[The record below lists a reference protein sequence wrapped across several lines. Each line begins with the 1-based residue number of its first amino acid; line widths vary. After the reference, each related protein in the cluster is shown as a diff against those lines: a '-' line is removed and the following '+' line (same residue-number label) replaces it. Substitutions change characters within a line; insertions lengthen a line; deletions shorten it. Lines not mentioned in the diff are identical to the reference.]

1 MPNEIVQALIDA
13 DVAALERVADA
24 PSAPF
29 GFGADIE
36 CVDDV
41 HEDVR
46 EIDPTTA
53 AGARKALGQDL
64 YHRLI
69 TERGT
74 IEDDRDYGL
83 GIHRLLN
90 KAVTQADLSELAGRI
105 RLELE
110 KDDRVDTL
118 TVRLAFTASGTVSIS
133 IRVTAEDPN
142 VGGFELV
149 LGSTGDRQVLL
160 VAIQEAA

>member
-1 MPNEIVQALIDA
+1 MANSIVQAAIDA
-13 DVAALERVADA
+13 DIAALERVADA
-24 PSAPF
+24 PDEPY
-29 GFGADIE
+29 GFGSDIY
-36 CVDDV
+36 CVDDIA
-41 HEDVR
+41 EDCR

-53 AGARKALGQDL
+53 AGARQALGQDL

-74 IEDDRDYGL
+74 LEDDRDYGL
-83 GIHRLLN
+83 GLHQLLN
-90 KAVTQADLSELAGRI
+90 RGVTQASLVEIAGRI

-110 KDDRVDTL
+110 KDDRVDTV
-118 TVRLAFTASGTVSIS
+118 TVRLAFTASNNVALS

-149 LGSTGDRQVLL
+149 LGSTAEGTVLFE
-160 VAIQEAA
+160 AIQEAV